1 MLFFGYITAYPT
13 LLWIMV
19 SSSCLLFLYVC
30 CAVSSLKTNSLLIS
44 ITHLSWAH
52 GAISSL
58 MDRIKI
64 VQKGKGTDINLSIQ
78 YILNCGAESAGSCHG
93 G

>member
-1 MLFFGYITAYPT
+1 
-13 LLWIMV
+13 
-19 SSSCLLFLYVC
+19 
-30 CAVSSLKTNSLLIS
+30 
-44 ITHLSWAH
+44 
-52 GAISSL
+52 

-64 VQKGKGTDINLSIQ
+64 AQKGKGTDINLSIQ